1 MTLSEYFDK
10 DIADVWAEIKASH
23 DSNEVLKL
31 RAKLGNLERH
41 RDYYRAKEKYLGML
55 QWWWIG
61 PVCKTGASGLE
72 GSNPSIPTNPFCKGA
87 LIETMKLS

>member
-41 RDYYRAKEKYLGML
+41 RDYYRAKEKHLGML
-55 QWWWIG
+55 Q
-61 PVCKTGASGLE
+61 
-72 GSNPSIPTNPFCKGA
+72 
-87 LIETMKLS
+87 

>member
-41 RDYYRAKEKYLGML
+41 RDYYRAKHLGARI
-55 QWWWIG
+55 QNNQK
-61 PVCKTGASGLE
+61 CHRLE
-72 GSNPSIPTNPFCKGA
+72 SAPLYRSQDMVHLLN
-87 LIETMKLS
+87 MR

>member
-10 DIADVWAEIKASH
+10 DIADVWAKIKASH

-41 RDYYRAKEKYLGML
+41 RDYYRAKEKYLG
-55 QWWWIG
+55 
-61 PVCKTGASGLE
+61 VFK
-72 GSNPSIPTNPFCKGA
+72 
-87 LIETMKLS
+87 